1 MFNTEAYV
9 AECLTSLANQTF
21 QDFEII
27 VADDCSTDN
36 SRAVVKSF
44 FATFGDRLRLMK
56 LSKNSTCAAVPR
68 NFALKAAVGKY
79 VYFLDSD
86 DFLTETALEDLY
98 NVAEKFDA
106 DVVHTE
112 KAFKFDDERGKDSSE
127 LFSLQ
132 TGKLVAE
139 PTLETSDTGER
150 VAAFIQ
156 QKFHWQ
162 IWGKLFRRKFIQ
174 KRFTWWACDKL
185 FRRKFLLDNKITFPL
200 TRVFEDFVFTFKCI
214 VAAKN
219 YVRVPFADYY
229 YRIRKDSASHRKLDA
244 VSFMSDVVV
253 TVTSLDSFMRGR
265 KFFTDDPQLMY
276 LVLDFFVQN
285 RLDVFSNKIFLAND
299 YSPGE
304 VYDVLYK
311 KIFSV
316 KPKDNVALTSYL
328 FVTTNILRLYL
339 NQQAAEINEL
349 KNLLKAQ
356 S

>member
-1 MFNTEAYV
+1 MAKKNPPAISVIIPMFNTEAYV

-44 FATFGDRLRLMK
+44 LSTFGDKLHMMK

-68 NFALKAAVGKY
+68 NFALKEAVGKY

-156 QKFHWQ
+156 
-162 IWGKLFRRKFIQ
+162 

-185 FRRKFLLDNKITFPL
+185 FRRKFLLDNKIAFPL
-200 TRVFEDFVFTFKCI
+200 VRVFEDFVFTFKCI

-285 RLDVFSNKIFLAND
+285 RLDVFSNKIFLAQD
-299 YSPGE
+299 HSPGE

-328 FVTTNILRLYL
+328 FVTANILRLYL